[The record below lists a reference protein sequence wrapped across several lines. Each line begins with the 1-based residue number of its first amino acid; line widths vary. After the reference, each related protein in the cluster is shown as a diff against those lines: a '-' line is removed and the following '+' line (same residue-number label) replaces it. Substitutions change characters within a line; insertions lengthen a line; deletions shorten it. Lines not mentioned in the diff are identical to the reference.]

1 MIKVTDHSAI
11 YIGDAIEQ
19 LSRLIGS
26 DKRVIAITD
35 ENVAKYHAAL
45 VEQFEHIVVP
55 AGEAAK
61 SLACAEQLY
70 VELIERQADRSTLL
84 LAIGGGVV
92 TDLTGF
98 VAATYMRGLHF
109 GFVPTTL
116 LAMVDAAIGGKNG
129 VNLNRYKNMV
139 GTFRQPDFVV
149 CDVSMLQTLSDRDFR
164 SGLAEV
170 IKAAVIADSQ
180 LFEKLEHSTFEQLRC
195 DAELLQSCV
204 EAAMRVKVEVV
215 RADEFES
222 GLRRVLNLGHT
233 VAHAI
238 EQQTSDYTHGEAV
251 AIGMAEMCR
260 VALRHSLIMEQD
272 ALKIVALI
280 EHLGFNTA
288 MPVSMDDA
296 LRVMLADKKRE
307 GDTLHLILPTS
318 ISGVKDVKVACKE
331 LSEFLG
337 IL

>member
-1 MIKVTDHSAI
+1 MIKVTDHSTI
-11 YIGDAIEQ
+11 YIGNAAEQ
-19 LSRLIGS
+19 LSLLLNS
-26 DKRVIAITD
+26 DRRVIAITD
-35 ENVAKYHAAL
+35 ENVAKCHAAL
-45 VEQFEHIVVP
+45 VEQFEHITVP
-55 AGEAAK
+55 AGETTK
-61 SLACAEQLY
+61 SLACAERLY
-70 VELIERQADRSTLL
+70 AELIERHADRSTLL

-149 CDVSMLQTLSDRDFR
+149 CDVAMLKTLSDRDFR

-170 IKAAVIADSQ
+170 VKAAVIADRN
-180 LFEKLEHSTFEQLRC
+180 LFEMLEQHSFGQLRC
-195 DAELLQSCV
+195 DVALLQSCV
-204 EAAMRVKVEVV
+204 EAAMRVKVDIV

-238 EQQTSDYTHGEAV
+238 EQQTSDFSHGEAV
-251 AIGMAEMCR
+251 AIGVVEMCR
-260 VALRHSLIMEQD
+260 VALQHSLITEQD
-272 ALKIVALI
+272 AARIVALI
-280 EHLGFNTA
+280 EHFGFATA
-288 MPVSMDDA
+288 MPIGIGEA
-296 LRVMLADKKRE
+296 LQIMLADKKRE
-307 GDTLHLILPTS
+307 GDALHLILPVS
-318 ISGVKDVKVACKE
+318 ISSVKDIKVECAR
-331 LSEFLG
+331 LQEFVG
-337 IL
+337 M